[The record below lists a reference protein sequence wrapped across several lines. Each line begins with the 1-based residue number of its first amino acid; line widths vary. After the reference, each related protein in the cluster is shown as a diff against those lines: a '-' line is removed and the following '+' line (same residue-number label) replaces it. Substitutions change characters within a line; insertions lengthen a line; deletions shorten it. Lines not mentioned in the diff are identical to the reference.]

1 MTEKNKPKKTASKST
16 STKVIR
22 DIRIREPKHL
32 NKRQYD
38 FLELSL
44 DPKTQMMFV
53 SGPAGTSKTYLAIYS
68 ALKLLNLKHTDKILY
83 IRSAV
88 ESADNKLGFLPGEEA
103 MKLEPYL
110 RPLRDK
116 LMEFLTPT
124 EISFL
129 YQREVIAAEH
139 VGFARGQDWK
149 NMTIVID
156 EAQNLT
162 KKELLTLTTRVGE
175 NSTVFI
181 VGDPMQSDIKD
192 KSGLQDFLDIF
203 KNSDSSVGH
212 GIHTFEFGHEDIVRS
227 PLVKFIIK
235 TLQESNLDI

>member
-1 MTEKNKPKKTASKST
+1 MIEKHKST
-16 STKVIR
+16 NSVTKSSTKKAIR
-22 DIRIREPKHL
+22 DVKIKEPKRL

-38 FLELSL
+38 FLNLSL

-53 SGPAGTSKTYLAIYS
+53 SGPAGTSKTYLSIYS
-68 ALKLLNLKHTDKILY
+68 ALKLLNSKHAEKILY

-88 ESADNKLGFLPGEEA
+88 ESADSKLGYLPGEEA

-116 LMEFLTPT
+116 LMEFLTKT
-124 EISFL
+124 EVSCL
-129 YQREVIAAEH
+129 YQKEAIAAEH

-149 NMTIVID
+149 NMVIVID

-181 VGDPMQSDIKD
+181 IGDPMQSDIKD
-192 KSGLQDFLDIF
+192 KSGLKEFLNTF
-203 KNSDSSVGH
+203 KGSSKAESH
-212 GIHTFEFGHEDIVRS
+212 GIYTFEFGHEDIVRS
-227 PLVKFIIK
+227 PLVKFIIE
-235 TLQESNLDI
+235 TIEESDMEI